1 MSVPGDVAQFM
12 ELMPNTFQGS
22 GFHAHYY
29 QEIRLLVEW
38 GKAYGK

>member
-12 ELMPNTFQGS
+12 ELMPNMFQGS

-29 QEIRLLVEW
+29 QEIKILASLDF
-38 GKAYGK
+38 